1 MQSTLSRREFL
12 ELSAG
17 APALAAVASDDTT
30 HPTTHTTRGGGPGTP
45 PAVAPAVQPATQDQ
59 QAAPEPFGEGG
70 WFSTVPVGRSVVRAS
85 QAMVA
90 SSQPLASQAG
100 LDVLKR
106 GGNAVDAAIAM
117 AAVLN
122 VTEPNM
128 TGIGGDAFAMIYSAK
143 TRKLEAL
150 NASGRAPRA
159 LSLDYFTSRKIAQ
172 MPFTG
177 MEPITVPGAFDGWI
191 TLLEKHGSMKLADL
205 LAPAIAYAENGFP
218 VMEKT
223 VADWE
228 PEVPRLKLTAAAAAT
243 YLVDGRAPQPGAI
256 FRQTN
261 LARTFRTLARGGR
274 DAFYRGEIARAIVD
288 YCQKQG
294 GFLSMEDFAAQ
305 KSDWVEPISTTYR
318 GHTLYE
324 LPPNNQGLTALIL
337 LNILEGIDLTAMRTD
352 PARYYHTLIE
362 ATKIAFADRNR
373 YIADPAFSKIPVSKL
388 ISKDYAAQRR
398 ALIDSDKAIDAPAPG
413 DMRLG
418 SDTTYLSV
426 VDKDR
431 NAVSF
436 INSIFNA
443 FGSAVVAG
451 DTGIV
456 LHNRGTGFSLEP
468 GHPNQYAPGKRPF
481 HTLIPAM
488 VFRDG
493 RLLMSYGVM
502 GGDVQAQGHAQVLVN
517 LIDRG
522 LNLQQAIDAPRV
534 RYISGRGVMME
545 DGLTA
550 PVIADLVRRGHQRVL
565 PGPGLTHRGLMGGGQ
580 AIMIDPATGALSGG
594 SDSRKDGLALGY

>member
-1 MQSTLSRREFL
+1 MHRTLSRREFL
-12 ELSAG
+12 ELSAC
-17 APALAAVASDDTT
+17 APALTAVVSPDTMQAAAGST
-30 HPTTHTTRGGGPGTP
+30 
-45 PAVAPAVQPATQDQ
+45 VQPATNDQ
-59 QAAPEPFGEGG
+59 

-143 TRKLEAL
+143 TKKLEAL

-177 MEPITVPGAFDGWI
+177 MAPITVPGAFDGWI
-191 TLLEKHGSMKLADL
+191 TLLEKYGTMKLADV

-256 FRQTN
+256 FHQKN

-373 YIADPAFSKIPVSKL
+373 YIADPAFSKIPVSEL
-388 ISKDYAAQRR
+388 LSKDYAAKRR
-398 ALIDSDKAIDAPAPG
+398 ALIDPDKAIDAPSPG

-418 SDTTYLSV
+418 SDTTYLTV
-426 VDKDR
+426 GDKDR

-436 INSIFNA
+436 INSLFNS

-451 DTGIV
+451 DTGIM

-517 LIDRG
+517 LIDRR

-545 DGLTA
+545 DGLTT
-550 PVIADLVRRGHQRVL
+550 PVIADLVRRGHERVL

-580 AIMIDPATGALSGG
+580 AIMIDPDTGSLSGG